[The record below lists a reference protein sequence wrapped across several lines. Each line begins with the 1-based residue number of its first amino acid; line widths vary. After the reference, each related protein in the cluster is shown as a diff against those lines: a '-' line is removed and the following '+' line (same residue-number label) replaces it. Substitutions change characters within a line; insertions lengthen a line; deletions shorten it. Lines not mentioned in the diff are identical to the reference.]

1 MFLLEDSMKLQTLK
15 RPAEKKREVNRLRR
29 EGLVPAVIYRRGQ
42 AAENL
47 AVSATEYNSLLR
59 TVEPGRLSTKV
70 FTLINENG
78 VSRRAVL
85 KEVQYNVINYDVIHL
100 DFEELHDDEA
110 LNIKIPIECTGV
122 VDCVGVKLGGAIR
135 QPIRNIRV
143 RCLPKD
149 IPDAFFIDVKTMA
162 LYDTRRLSDL
172 TIPESIKPMANM
184 NEVAIVIVKR

>member
-1 MFLLEDSMKLQTLK
+1 MKLQTLT

-29 EGLVPAVIYRRGQ
+29 EGFIPAVIYRRGQ

-47 AVSATEYNSLLR
+47 AVSTTEYNSLLR
-59 TVEPGRLSTKV
+59 SVEKGRLSTKV
-70 FTLINENG
+70 FTLTNQDGIA
-78 VSRRAVL
+78 RKAVL

-100 DFEELHDDEA
+100 DFEELHDDEP
-110 LNIKIPIECTGV
+110 LNLNIPIECTGA

-135 QPIRNIRV
+135 QPIRNLRV

-149 IPDAFFIDVKTMA
+149 IPAAFFIDVKAMA

-172 TIPESIKPMANM
+172 EIPETIKPIANM
-184 NEVAIVIVKR
+184 NEVAVVIVKR